1 MAAVDQKREGEFTLE
16 ELEIGKVYRIEFYYR
31 PSTRINE
38 PHKLID
44 TSLRR
49 FDGPSTFYG
58 NQYMQFTVV
67 DPGTSDL
74 LVREENTQVETNNNP
89 SDEIY
94 YRFFKTAQ
102 DSIVPRFEPGALES
116 VFKKHL
122 RLDNAT
128 IRGLTH
134 ELLAPSNIKK
144 PDSSKKSGGRKYKTR
159 QIKLRRK
166 NKTKKNRR
174 RTNRR

>member
-1 MAAVDQKREGEFTLE
+1 MPAFEQKEDELTLK
-16 ELEIGKVYRIEFYYR
+16 ELKIGTVYRIEFYYR

-38 PHKLID
+38 PFTLID

-49 FDGPSTFYG
+49 FDGPSKLYG
-58 NQYMQFTVV
+58 GFMQFTVV

-74 LVREENTQVETNNNP
+74 LVREENTQVSSNNNP

-102 DSIVPRFEPGALES
+102 DSIVPRVEQGALES

-122 RLDNAT
+122 RLDDAT
-128 IRGLTH
+128 IRGLTDK
-134 ELLAPSNIKK
+134 LLAPSNIKK

-166 NKTKKNRR
+166 KNRTKKNRR